1 METCIFCD
9 GNLEK
14 VIIKKFEYWTV
25 YLNPNQYYL
34 GRVYIAL
41 NRHGPESTLELD
53 DREWHELK
61 IVLDK
66 VTKTLKTL
74 YNYDLMD
81 YIALQDKYRNHFCL
95 QLIPR
100 YIDARIVH
108 GEEFKDELW
117 GKSPI
122 PSPQKEFS
130 EKILLKIK
138 DDIKKEL

>member
-9 GNLEK
+9 GNIEK
-14 VIIKKFEYWTV
+14 NIIKKFEYWNV
-25 YLNPNQYYL
+25 YLYPNQCYL

-41 NRHGPESTLELD
+41 NKHGPESILELD
-53 DREWHELK
+53 DREWHEFK
-61 IVLDK
+61 IVIDK
-66 VTKTLKTL
+66 VAKALKTL
-74 YNYDLMD
+74 YNYDLMN
-81 YIALQDKYRNHFCL
+81 YIILQNKDRNHFHM

-100 YIDARIVH
+100 YIDARILH

-122 PSPQKEFS
+122 PTPQKEFS
-130 EKILLKIK
+130 EKILMKIK